1 MLSLSMYEKYSR
13 PPNFIEEKN
22 KKDLR
27 NSLLVETVPASINP
41 SEDNNS
47 PVE

>member
-1 MLSLSMYEKYSR
+1 MYEKYSR
-13 PPNFIEEKN
+13 PPKFLEEKN
-22 KKDLR
+22 KRDLR
-27 NSLLVETVPASINP
+27 NSMLVEPVPASINP